1 MKINSEKAIIIEVRD
16 IERAFMEKYNRDIE
30 AANVLFGDNYY
41 NDCFKSLNIHDARAD
56 AIWDI
61 KVENGLISDEMEED
75 EIAKEYNNMEIDLD
89 KIPDGDNKDII
100 LICDLLRECGIM
112 DERVLIDVS
121 W

>member
-1 MKINSEKAIIIEVRD
+1 MKINSKRVTVIEAKD
-16 IERAFMEKYNRDIE
+16 IDKVFREKYNRDI
-30 AANVLFGDNYY
+30 NSSDLLFDSYF
-41 NDCFKSLNIHDARAD
+41 NDCLRSLDIHDTKAD
-56 AIWDI
+56 AVWDI
-61 KVENGLISDEMEED
+61 KVEAGLIPDEMEED
-75 EIAKEYNNMEIDLD
+75 KMIKEYENMEIDLD